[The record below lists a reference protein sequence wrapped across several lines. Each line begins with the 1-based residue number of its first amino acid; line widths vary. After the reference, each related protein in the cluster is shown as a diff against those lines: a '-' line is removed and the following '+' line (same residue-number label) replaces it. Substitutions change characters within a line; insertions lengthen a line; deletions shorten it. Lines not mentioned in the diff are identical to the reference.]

1 MRDYQ
6 KETIDTY
13 TKQATAFQKTRAAF
27 FEKDKIEKFLSLLP
41 GKRVLDI
48 GCGPG
53 RDAAEFVKRGYDVT
67 GIDITENFITLAKET
82 VPEGTFFTM
91 DMLDLTFDDNTF
103 EGVWASAVLLH
114 LKRED
119 IPEALKQIY
128 RVLVPGGICR
138 FSVKKG
144 TIEGMEAD
152 VRLGNAKRFFTYFEE
167 NEIKLFVLEAGF
179 IIEEIKTE
187 ADGMGR
193 NIEWID
199 AFVKKSL

>member
-6 KETIDTY
+6 KETIETY
-13 TKQATAFQKTRAAF
+13 NKQAVAFQKTRAGF
-27 FEKDKIEKFLSLLP
+27 FQKDKVEKFLSLLR
-41 GKRVLDI
+41 GKRILDI

-53 RDAAEFVKRGYDVT
+53 RDCAVFAEKGFSVT
-67 GIDITENFITLAKET
+67 GVDVVPTFIDMAREQ
-82 VPEGTFFTM
+82 VPNATFELM
-91 DMLDLTFDDNTF
+91 DVLNLTFDEHTF
-103 EGVWASAVLLH
+103 DGVWASAVLLH

-119 IPEALKQIY
+119 IPQALRQIY
-128 RVLVPGGICR
+128 RVLTAGGVCR

-144 TIEGMEAD
+144 TTEGMEAD